1 MDKLFESAKNRS
13 DRILAEKLRF
23 LYQGVAAVPANLTV
37 ACIVA
42 LLLRKSYPP
51 EFLDLWLA
59 STLFVAG
66 LRFILHRRFLSA
78 MAQGEVAARWAPY
91 ICIGSLI
98 SGLLWGALCIALPLW
113 GNAHDYVLLTLV
125 GAGMT
130 AGALTTIVAYL
141 PAFLVYV
148 GTFVVPL
155 AAVSLGNIDPTIAAN
170 GGLIALYA
178 LVVSFGAKKLSG
190 SVARTIELQ
199 VDNEALNNSLR
210 EALMERD
217 TARREKWS
225 TLGQLSHELRTPLN
239 AIMGFS
245 ETMREEVFGPLGNR
259 RYKEYAGDIYSS
271 GRQLLTLATEI
282 VQLSQ
287 GESGELELKEGVVD
301 LSRIVDNCLDVLTP
315 AAKEADLELETSIAR
330 SLPSLRAD
338 ESKIRQVLF
347 NLVNNAVKFT
357 PPGGKIRIHIAQAG
371 NGDIFLIVRDTG
383 IGMTADDIQVA
394 LQPFGRVASPLHS
407 NKEGAGLGLPICK
420 RMAELHGGSLLIES
434 TPDEGTVC
442 TVTLPASRV
451 VVSEEADVPLD
462 RLTERLAH
470 VA

>member
-1 MDKLFESAKNRS
+1 MDKLFENAKSRS

-23 LYQGVAAVPANLTV
+23 LYQGVAAVPANLAV

-42 LLLRKSYPP
+42 LLLRKSYPV
-51 EFLDLWLA
+51 EFLRLWLA

-66 LRFILHRRFLSA
+66 LRLIFQRRFTNA
-78 MAQGEVAARWAPY
+78 MAQGEVASRWAPY
-91 ICIGSLI
+91 ICVGSMI
-98 SGLLWGALCIALPLW
+98 SGLLWGVLCVALPIW
-113 GNAHDYVLLTLV
+113 GDAHDYVLLTLV

-148 GTFVVPL
+148 GTFVLPL
-155 AAVSLGNIDPTIAAN
+155 AAVSLANADPTIVAN
-170 GGLIALYA
+170 GGLMAVYA
-178 LVVSFGAKKLSG
+178 LVVSFGARKLSG
-190 SVARTIELQ
+190 TVARTIELQ
-199 VDNEALNNSLR
+199 VDNEALNKSLQQ
-210 EALMERD
+210 ALIDRD
-217 TARREKWS
+217 AARREKWS

-259 RYKEYAGDIYSS
+259 RYKEYANDIYGS

-287 GESGELELKEGVVD
+287 GESGALELKESVVD
-301 LSRIVDNCLDVLTP
+301 LFRIVDSCVDVLSP
-315 AAKEADLELETSIAR
+315 AAKEADLQLHTSISR
-330 SLPSLRAD
+330 SLPQLRAD
-338 ESKIRQVLF
+338 ESKIRQMLF

-357 PPGGKIRIHIAQAG
+357 PPGGEIRIHIAQAG
-371 NGDIFLIVRDTG
+371 NGDIFVVVRDTG
-383 IGMTADDIQVA
+383 IGMTAEEIQIA

-420 RMAELHGGSLLIES
+420 RMAELHGGSLMIES
-434 TPDEGTVC
+434 TPDQGTVC

-451 VVSEEADVPLD
+451 VVGAETDVPLE
-462 RLTERLAH
+462 RLAEPLAH